1 MAQVQQT
8 LDRQLREIEV
18 IKDQRIDLKQQIAQA
33 ELDLVDVPESRIYKS
48 PVIRQLYQAREIQR
62 DRSDHLT
69 SLCRKLRRDLEAA
82 LAGRRAF
89 LKERD
94 NEQLDHIHNLQRQL
108 RRLDRELNEIRGQRD
123 TLQVIAEECKST
135 KDTTRK
141 SLPELQ
147 LIAESRK
154 VTK

>member
-1 MAQVQQT
+1 M
-8 LDRQLREIEV
+8 

-48 PVIRQLYQAREIQR
+48 SVIRQLYQAREYHR
-62 DRSDHLT
+62 EKSDRMASD
-69 SLCRKLRRDLEAA
+69 CRRFRRDLEEL

-89 LKERD
+89 LKGQD
-94 NEQLDHIHNLQRQL
+94 DEQLEHIQGLQRQL

-135 KDTTRK
+135 RDTTRK

-154 VTK
+154 VKRMCI